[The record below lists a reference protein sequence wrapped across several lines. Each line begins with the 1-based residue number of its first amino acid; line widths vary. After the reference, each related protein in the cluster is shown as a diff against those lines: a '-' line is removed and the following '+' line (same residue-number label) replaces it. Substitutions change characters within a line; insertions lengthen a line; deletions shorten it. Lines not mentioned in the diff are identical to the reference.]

1 MNENTFRILV
11 GETARGVV
19 DPSYIEELNEILSRA
34 RFGNITFER
43 VGRSGSVQLGRPV
56 NLSGAVNIITADPQT
71 AEAETFLG
79 KNIPEK
85 GGRAL
90 RDPVTDVSFQ
100 RFVSSEN
107 LVDKINKNARSQL
120 FVSPSLLERA
130 QGSRPRE
137 RMLSRVMSLAVPFH
151 EIGHAASF
159 QAGLFDEAVKG
170 QKMRTEFIKK
180 YSRYDP

>member
-11 GETARGVV
+11 GETATGVV
-19 DPSYIEELNEILSRA
+19 DPSYIEELNETLSRA

-71 AEAETFLG
+71 AEAETFFG
-79 KNIPEK
+79 NIPEK
-85 GGRAL
+85 GGRAT
-90 RDPVTDVSFQ
+90 RDPVTDVKFQ

-137 RMLSRVMSLAVPFH
+137 RMLSRMMSLAIPFH

-159 QAGLFDEAVKG
+159 EAGLFDEAVKG
-170 QKMRTEFIKK
+170 QRMRTEFIKK
-180 YSRYDP
+180 YSRYDH